1 MDKDARISEVV
12 YLAINE
18 GFSRLPVYEKDL
30 DNILGLIYVKDLL
43 CLVGCNSSDE
53 FKVSDFV
60 RPVLYVPESVKCRA
74 LFAEFKKQQAH
85 MAVVVDEYGGTAG
98 IVSMEDVLESI
109 VGDIEDEYD
118 EQEEEEIQQLAD
130 GVYILEGIVELEEVS
145 KITRIP
151 FEEDEDLDTLGGF
164 LIHKLGHIPDK
175 DENPQVLYGGWRF
188 TVLTMDERRIEKV
201 RLQRIEPE
209 EPVAEEE

>member
-1 MDKDARISEVV
+1 MGYIEEGQKKMINDSFEFDETTAGEVMTHRIDIVAVDKDARISEVV

-85 MAVVVDEYGGTAG
+85 MAVVVDEYGCPAG
-98 IVSMEDVLESI
+98 IVSMEDVMESI
-109 VGDIEDEYD
+109 VGAIWDE
-118 EQEEEEIQQLAD
+118 
-130 GVYILEGIVELEEVS
+130 
-145 KITRIP
+145 
-151 FEEDEDLDTLGGF
+151 
-164 LIHKLGHIPDK
+164 
-175 DENPQVLYGGWRF
+175 
-188 TVLTMDERRIEKV
+188 
-201 RLQRIEPE
+201 
-209 EPVAEEE
+209 